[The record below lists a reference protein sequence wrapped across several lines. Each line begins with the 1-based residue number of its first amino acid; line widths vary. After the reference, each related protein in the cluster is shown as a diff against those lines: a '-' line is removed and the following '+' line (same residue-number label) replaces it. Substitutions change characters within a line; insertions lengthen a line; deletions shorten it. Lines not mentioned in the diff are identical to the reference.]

1 MCAQAHRASLAE
13 MPTAWPGAAPHPPTT
28 VQATLK
34 TDHTAEVSVTGRS
47 GTGSIS
53 DKECLG
59 SHLLSWAPLQAF

>member
-1 MCAQAHRASLAE
+1 MCAQAHRASFAE
-13 MPTAWPGAAPHPPTT
+13 MPTDWPGAAPRQ
-28 VQATLK
+28 QATLK

-59 SHLLSWAPLQAF
+59 SHLLSWVSLQAF